1 MVGVSSIQDD
11 EIVEN
16 EEEIG
21 DLYNSWILHSIYFNS
36 VDWLRGKN
44 VFDTNP
50 LLFVTF
56 KKCVQWSI
64 SVSMNLGCLLYPH
77 CLLFCLLFFLASHLF
92 FFFFL
97 RILTLLNIQPWAPLP
112 QIVFFEFW
120 PANVLTDLRL
130 PFCDAGSGA
139 WRFEMDKAAPSCLKI
154 NKCSR
159 LVTEHCR

>member
-77 CLLFCLLFFLASHLF
+77 CLLFCLLFSPLQASF
-92 FFFFL
+92 FVVVVDTDSS
-97 RILTLLNIQPWAPLP
+97 ILTSLCSTVPFAPHRLFSFNSDQPVCYLICPLP
-112 QIVFFEFW
+112 
-120 PANVLTDLRL
+120 PLLS
-130 PFCDAGSGA
+130 DAGGSA
-139 WRFEMDKAAPSCLKI
+139 WRFDKLPLFSS
-154 NKCSR
+154 NKQ
-159 LVTEHCR
+159 V